1 MIEDNELRDFFAAF
15 AMNSLLQHKDLE
27 EGIRF
32 RAFDISLFKVII
44 AEGSYQIADEMIKAR
59 KQKEPEAGL
68 AAVKTRKKK
77 ND

>member
-15 AMNSLLQHKDLE
+15 AMNGIMARSRLHPQLIPE
-27 EGIRF
+27 EGMAR
-32 RAFDISLFKVII
+32 RAYEV
-44 AEGSYQIADEMIKAR
+44 ADEMIKAR

>member
-15 AMNSLLQHKDLE
+15 AMN
-27 EGIRF
+27 G
-32 RAFDISLFKVII
+32 II
-44 AEGSYQIADEMIKAR
+44 ARGGLHPNLMPENAMARRAYEVADAMIEAR

>member
-15 AMNSLLQHKDLE
+15 AMNGIMARSRLHPQLIPE
-27 EGIRF
+27 EGMAR
-32 RAFDISLFKVII
+32 RAYEV
-44 AEGSYQIADEMIKAR
+44 ADEMMEAR
-59 KQKEPEAGL
+59 KQKEPVEAGL

>member
-15 AMNSLLQHKDLE
+15 AMNGIMARSRLHPQLIPE
-27 EGIRF
+27 EGMAR
-32 RAFDISLFKVII
+32 RAYEV
-44 AEGSYQIADEMIKAR
+44 ADEMIEAR
-59 KQKEPEAGL
+59 KQKEPVEAGL